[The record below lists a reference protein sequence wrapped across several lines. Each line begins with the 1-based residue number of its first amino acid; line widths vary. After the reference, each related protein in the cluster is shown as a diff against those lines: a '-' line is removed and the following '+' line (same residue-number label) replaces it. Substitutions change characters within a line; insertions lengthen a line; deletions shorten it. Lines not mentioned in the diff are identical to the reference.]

1 MLIIGVAQIVISRVY
16 RCCHLLLLPCR
27 ANNWRLLSVFIIVLS
42 GCSSVPTPVV
52 TPAAP
57 LHYVQAET
65 WRSID
70 EQILNAS
77 VSARKKSDAY
87 ARVAM
92 DNWRRRVHRRTEE
105 VFIPWYSN
113 YWTQQWMASRVAW
126 YKMQYVE
133 GEPTPEERLTSYLQQ
148 QFYEQVLEPV
158 SHFFDPRTVMEEA
171 TAVYL
176 REIKIRV
183 DKFPHEYQIP
193 VAELNRHLKFI
204 PAIVVQTIPS
214 QDVSLYDVLKITD
227 LFDLPA
233 YKTLL
238 AQIGVIKGG
247 LSPESSKDFLDRVTW
262 RAVTKFV
269 EQMELRSGA
278 SIASFIVGGHLG
290 LFISVGTATWS
301 AAEHENDK
309 SGMEAHL
316 RDNLDLMLEVMWQDL
331 VEDTHG
337 GVTAVVHHMSKQIE
351 YSLFTLDP
359 TGSGLF

>member
-16 RCCHLLLLPCR
+16 RCCHQLLLPCR
-27 ANNWRLLSVFIIVLS
+27 ANNWRLLSVFIIALS

-52 TPAAP
+52 TPTAP

-233 YKTLL
+233 
-238 AQIGVIKGG
+238 
-247 LSPESSKDFLDRVTW
+247 
-262 RAVTKFV
+262 
-269 EQMELRSGA
+269 
-278 SIASFIVGGHLG
+278 
-290 LFISVGTATWS
+290 
-301 AAEHENDK
+301 
-309 SGMEAHL
+309 
-316 RDNLDLMLEVMWQDL
+316 
-331 VEDTHG
+331 
-337 GVTAVVHHMSKQIE
+337 VVHHMSKQIE